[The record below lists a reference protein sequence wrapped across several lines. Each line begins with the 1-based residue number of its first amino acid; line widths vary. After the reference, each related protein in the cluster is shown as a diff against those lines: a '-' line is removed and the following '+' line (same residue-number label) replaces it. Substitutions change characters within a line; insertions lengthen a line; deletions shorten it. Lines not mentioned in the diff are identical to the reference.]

1 MEKEWH
7 AVSRNPRKSSPKF
20 SNRQIGRKVGDFRA
34 FAVAKGRAVFADT
47 AYWKLHKSVPDNW
60 QLILAAS

>member
-1 MEKEWH
+1 MLSAEIP
-7 AVSRNPRKSSPKF
+7 VKSSPKI

-47 AYWKLHKSVPDNW
+47 AYW
-60 QLILAAS
+60 